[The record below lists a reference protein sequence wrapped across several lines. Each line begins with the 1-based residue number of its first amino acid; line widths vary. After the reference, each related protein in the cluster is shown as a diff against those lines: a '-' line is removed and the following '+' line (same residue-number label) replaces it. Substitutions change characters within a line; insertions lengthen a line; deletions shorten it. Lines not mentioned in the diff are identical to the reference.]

1 MVCTSLGSLS
11 RPLLYFLCSILF
23 IHPVLKSN
31 FQIYVNRRLCTT
43 RMVTL
48 YLNPQ
53 VSDVLALD
61 KKIYSEGAKDNVV
74 EEQLEAATHTI
85 IQDMKPGLEKLIS
98 LFENEV
104 KTLVEVREGFIIAEL
119 TGFPVVTVLTG
130 QPVPKLEPVPKS

>member
-1 MVCTSLGSLS
+1 
-11 RPLLYFLCSILF
+11 
-23 IHPVLKSN
+23 
-31 FQIYVNRRLCTT
+31 
-43 RMVTL
+43 MVTL

-85 IQDMKPGLEKLIS
+85 IQDMKPGVEKLIS

-104 KTLVEVREGFIIAEL
+104 KTLVEVRLLGNL
-119 TGFPVVTVLTG
+119 NWP
-130 QPVPKLEPVPKS
+130 

>member
-1 MVCTSLGSLS
+1 
-11 RPLLYFLCSILF
+11 
-23 IHPVLKSN
+23 
-31 FQIYVNRRLCTT
+31 
-43 RMVTL
+43 MVTL

-119 TGFPVVTVLTG
+119 TRLRFCSWLAYLTG
-130 QPVPKLEPVPKS
+130 LTSKYQ